1 MDIGLQQ
8 SAYNASQAG
17 QSRSLTEK
25 KNHTGR
31 VEAIAEAIFTLC
43 AIFAVFAVGA
53 ITLYMIANGVPA
65 VYRLGVREIFFS
77 SVWKPAAADPSFG
90 ILYVILASVVGTAL
104 AVLLGVPVA
113 LLTAVFLAEVAPRPL
128 AAVVRPAV

>member
-8 SAYNASQAG
+8 SAYNRSQAR
-17 QSRSLTEK
+17 QSRALTEK
-25 KNHTGR
+25 RNHTGR

-43 AIFAVFAVGA
+43 AFFAVFAVGA

-77 SVWKPAAADPSFG
+77 SVWTPGSGGTAGGRAAGRDSLCCLWAVGDDGLESAYVSFG
-90 ILYVILASVVGTAL
+90 TVV
-104 AVLLGVPVA
+104 VS
-113 LLTAVFLAEVAPRPL
+113 
-128 AAVVRPAV
+128 